1 MFGQIRMIFTLIIIM
16 GIAGAGMYVFKLRAD
31 NATLKANQLQLET
44 AITEQ
49 NKVLEQQKEDFEAIL
64 ESNKKLNVLIQT
76 FKKDLQDLDK
86 RFTKKNRDVG
96 KLAIDRT
103 KAVERIINKGAK
115 NAARCLELAS
125 GAEHTEDELKATK
138 KSEILRGEGESEAIL
153 IYANAFEKDSDFY
166 SFYRSMQAYGNVLGE
181 EGTTMILSPDSE
193 FLEFFNNSK
202 GLKKQ

>member
-1 MFGQIRMIFTLIIIM
+1 MFGQIKMVITLIMIM
-16 GIAGAGMYVFKLRAD
+16 GIAGGGMYVFKLRAD
-31 NATLKANQLQLET
+31 NTTLKANQIQLET

-49 NKVLEQQKEDFEAIL
+49 NKVLEQQKEDFTAIL

-86 RFTKKNRDVG
+86 RFTKKNRDIG

-125 GAEHTEDELKATK
+125 GAEHTEEELKATK
-138 KSEILRGEGESEAIL
+138 KSEINPECPAL
-153 IYANAFEKDSDFY
+153 ANPSY
-166 SFYRSMQAYGNVLGE
+166 VPYQ
-181 EGTTMILSPDSE
+181 
-193 FLEFFNNSK
+193 
-202 GLKKQ
+202 

>member
-1 MFGQIRMIFTLIIIM
+1 MFGQLRMIFTLIIIM

-49 NKVLEQQKEDFEAIL
+49 NKVLEQQKADFEAIL

-76 FKKDLQDLDK
+76 FKKDLEDLDK

-103 KAVERIINKGAK
+103 EAVERIINKGSAE
-115 NAARCLELAS
+115 ATRCIELAS
-125 GAEHTEDELKATK
+125 GAERTEAELKATK
-138 KSEILRGEGESEAIL
+138 KSEINTMCPSL
-153 IYANAFEKDSDFY
+153 ANPNFVPY
-166 SFYRSMQAYGNVLGE
+166 Q
-181 EGTTMILSPDSE
+181 
-193 FLEFFNNSK
+193 
-202 GLKKQ
+202 

>member
-1 MFGQIRMIFTLIIIM
+1 MFGQIKMVITLIMIM
-16 GIAGAGMYVFKLRAD
+16 GIAGGGMYVFKLRAD
-31 NATLKANQLQLET
+31 NAILKANQLQLEQS
-44 AITEQ
+44 IESQ
-49 NKVLEQQKEDFEAIL
+49 NKVLEQQKVDFDAIL
-64 ESNKKLNVLIQT
+64 ESNKKLNTLIQT

-138 KSEILRGEGESEAIL
+138 KSEINPECPAL
-153 IYANAFEKDSDFY
+153 ANPSY
-166 SFYRSMQAYGNVLGE
+166 VPYQ
-181 EGTTMILSPDSE
+181 
-193 FLEFFNNSK
+193 
-202 GLKKQ
+202 